1 MFGFLKESE
10 YAQLW
15 TDIRGAQS
23 GKYFLCSGSAWVKAT
38 GFLKLKYGGM
48 HSETQGLGSEDTW
61 IPGTLWRA
69 DLSKAAGSGPMKDQ
83 DQKKKRREE
92 EAEEEEERRRKEE
105 SKNSKTDV
113 NNTQRTTEVVPWP
126 P

>member
-1 MFGFLKESE
+1 MHNYEPLLEGLSQESTSCAVGVPE
-10 YAQLW
+10 SKLQV
-15 TDIRGAQS
+15 
-23 GKYFLCSGSAWVKAT
+23 F
-38 GFLKLKYGGM
+38 FKLKYGGM

-69 DLSKAAGSGPMKDQ
+69 NLGKAAGSGPMKDQ

-92 EAEEEEERRRKEE
+92 EAKEEEERRRKEE
-105 SKNSKTDV
+105 SKNSRTDV